1 MFTWLISETLLTV
14 FSVRD
19 QPWISE
25 TIQTA
30 THWDNSK
37 PLGQTNLLYLQTF
50 RRGSRFLR
58 TDLLTLLKIT
68 EYYAITSLISC
79 FQLTLQSSQHP
90 NN

>member
-19 QPWISE
+19 QTWKSE

-37 PLGQTNLLYLQTF
+37 PLGQTNLLLYIYRPLEEGRDF
-50 RRGSRFLR
+50 
-58 TDLLTLLKIT
+58 
-68 EYYAITSLISC
+68 
-79 FQLTLQSSQHP
+79 
-90 NN
+90 